1 MRVSDAVRPAAS
13 PGPPARATAPDL
25 WILAVIVAVA
35 AIVRFASLDA
45 AGYWLDEAYSVIA
58 VRGSLGDA
66 WHAVVT
72 TESTPPLYYLLGWGW
87 AEVFGAS
94 ELGLRSLSALCG
106 VALVPVVWL
115 AGRELLDR
123 RAALVAAALVASSPL
138 LVWYSQ
144 EARAYE
150 LLVLLCTV
158 AFWQLARARR
168 GAVGAA
174 GWWALAAALALA
186 THYVAIFP
194 VLAEAA
200 LLLWWRRDRAAVVAV
215 AAVGV
220 VGAALIPVLVTQR
233 GNALANESPDGPL
246 KALAQL
252 FKQFAV
258 GYDLPWEVGL
268 TVAALALALGAVVL
282 LRFADRAARR
292 GAGLAAAVGLASPV
306 GLLLVALAGQDQ
318 LMSRYMLPALPL
330 LLLVLAAGFAVRR
343 AGRWGLVAAGALCA
357 VGLGITTAV
366 AVTPADHSRED
377 WRGAANVLATSSL
390 RPRAIVLFPPS
401 GQPPLG
407 LYVHGLA
414 PPRPI
419 LILREVDLVDV
430 TRGIDHRRDPPFALA
445 LAGNPAF
452 RLVADRRTETAAV
465 ARYVAPV
472 PSAITVI
479 SLLGVQAGGRQSS
492 VLVQR

>member
-1 MRVSDAVRPAAS
+1 VSDAVRPAPS
-13 PGPPARATAPDL
+13 EPPARPSPPEL
-25 WILAVIVAVA
+25 WILAAIVVVA

-45 AGYWLDEAYSVIA
+45 AGYWLDEAYSVLA

-94 ELGLRSLSALCG
+94 EVGLRSLSALCG

-115 AGRELLDR
+115 AGRELVDR
-123 RAALVAAALVASSPL
+123 RVALVAAALTATSPL

-150 LLVLLCTV
+150 LMVLLCAV

-168 GAVGAA
+168 GAPRAVA
-174 GWWALAAALALA
+174 WWAVAAALALA

-200 LLLWWRRDRAAVVAV
+200 LLLWWRRDRATAVAV

-220 VGAALIPVLVTQR
+220 VGAALVPLLVTQR
-233 GNALANESPDGPL
+233 GNALANESLDGPL
-246 KALAQL
+246 KAIAQL

-268 TVAALALALGAVVL
+268 TVAALALALVGVVL
-282 LRFADRAARR
+282 LRIAEPRAQRAAV
-292 GAGLAAAVGLASPV
+292 LAAAVGVASPA
-306 GLLLVALAGQDQ
+306 GLLVVDLVGQNQ

-330 LLLVLAAGFAVRR
+330 FLLVLAAGFGALR
-343 AGRWGLVAAGALCA
+343 ARRWGLVAAGALCI

-366 AVTPADHSRED
+366 AVTPADRSRED
-377 WRGAANVLATSSL
+377 WRGAADVLATSSL

-401 GQPPLG
+401 GQPPLSLYADG
-407 LYVHGLA
+407 LV
-414 PPRPI
+414 PPDPI
-419 LILREVDLVDV
+419 LTVREVDLVDV
-430 TRGIDHRRDPPFALA
+430 TRGIDHRRDPPFPPA

-472 PSAITVI
+472 PSAITAI